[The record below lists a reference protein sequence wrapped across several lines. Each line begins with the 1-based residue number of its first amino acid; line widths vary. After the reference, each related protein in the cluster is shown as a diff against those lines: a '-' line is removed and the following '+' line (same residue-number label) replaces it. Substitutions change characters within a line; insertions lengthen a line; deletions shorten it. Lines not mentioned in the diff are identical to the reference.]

1 MKGFLEKVISDLGL
15 EGWVGVY
22 QTYDLGKEHSRK
34 TRLGVLFFFLL
45 LVRKETVIY
54 ES

>member
-34 TRLGVLFFFLL
+34 NRLGVLFLFSPVDEKGNCHL
-45 LVRKETVIY
+45 
-54 ES
+54 